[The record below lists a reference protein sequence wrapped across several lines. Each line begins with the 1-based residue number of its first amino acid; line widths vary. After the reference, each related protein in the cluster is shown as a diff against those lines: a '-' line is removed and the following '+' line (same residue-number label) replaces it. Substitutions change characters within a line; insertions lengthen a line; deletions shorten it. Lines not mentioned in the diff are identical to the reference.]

1 MGTIRS
7 LGLRRNWP
15 YQPSTYEEIL
25 VNFITATA
33 LCGRRIGQAASRILT
48 RNCGTDQ
55 GAVFSDQFLF
65 FLFVPVKLAP
75 NPPELT
81 RQMKKLIKYI
91 VRYVDE

>member
-1 MGTIRS
+1 MGGELDT
-7 LGLRRNWP
+7 
-15 YQPSTYEEIL
+15 E
-25 VNFITATA
+25 
-33 LCGRRIGQAASRILT
+33 AASRILA

-81 RQMKKLIKYI
+81 KQMKKLIKYV